1 MIEHSHK
8 LTRLF
13 IDIMTDPG
21 IGPAVRHWLH
31 YSNLA
36 SSFFK
41 QYNSALKI
49 KKEYESSIIN
59 TLLQRNM
66 QHATI
71 QISNGQITVQSRKEP
86 VQLSLTQVEKL
97 IGGYYKQRGGKDET
111 KDIMLFVKA
120 NRGYN
125 VTNTLKQ
132 TSVAPPN
139 HTLLQ

>member
-1 MIEHSHK
+1 
-8 LTRLF
+8 
-13 IDIMTDPG
+13 MTDPG

-49 KKEYESSIIN
+49 KKDYETSIIN
-59 TLLQRNM
+59 TLTQHNM

-71 QISNGQITVQSRKEP
+71 QISNGHITVQSRKEP

-97 IGGYYKQRGGKDET
+97 ISGYYKQRGGRDET
-111 KDIMLFVKA
+111 KDVMLFVKA

-125 VTNTLKQ
+125 VSHTLKQ
-132 TSVAPPN
+132 TTAAPPKPS
-139 HTLLQ
+139 LLQ

>member
-1 MIEHSHK
+1 
-8 LTRLF
+8 
-13 IDIMTDPG
+13 MTDPG
-21 IGPAVRHWLH
+21 IGSAVRHWLH

-36 SSFFK
+36 SSFFR
-41 QYNSALKI
+41 QYNSALKV
-49 KKEYESSIIN
+49 KKEYETSIIN

-71 QISNGQITVQSRKEP
+71 QISNGQITVQNRKEP

-97 IGGYYKQRGGKDET
+97 INGYYKQRGGKDET
-111 KDIMLFVKA
+111 KDVMLFIKA

-132 TSVAPPN
+132 SNIAPPKIS
-139 HTLLQ
+139 L

>member
-1 MIEHSHK
+1 
-8 LTRLF
+8 
-13 IDIMTDPG
+13 MTDPG
-21 IGPAVRHWLH
+21 IGSAVRHWLH

-36 SSFFK
+36 SSFFR

-49 KKEYESSIIN
+49 KKEYETTIIN

-71 QISNGQITVQSRKEP
+71 QISNGQITVQNRKEP

-97 IGGYYKQRGGKDET
+97 INGYYKQRGGKDET
-111 KDIMLFVKA
+111 KDVMLFIKA

-132 TSVAPPN
+132 SNIAPPKIS
-139 HTLLQ
+139 L